1 LRGAALLG
9 LAAFTTVAV
18 GACARAG
25 DSDNAFGQ
33 RVRAYLLAHPEVIQE
48 AEQKLQARMDSDEAA
63 LEQRARADLP
73 LLRAAVERDPRDFVA
88 NPAGKLTVTEFY
100 DYRCPHCANA
110 ASKVAALIGADQD
123 VRFVFKEMPIFGP
136 TSQHAARA
144 ALAVKKAGGDYLGLY
159 RTLMA
164 THPLDDAGIDRI
176 ALAHGA
182 RAADLGASPAA
193 DGHIAE
199 TTALFNKLD
208 LGGTPAFI
216 IGDQIV
222 YGEDMDAVN
231 AAIAK
236 ARASGARQT
245 PASGLAPA
253 AAGLRGRAPAPSAVQ
268 AN

>member
-1 LRGAALLG
+1 MRATALLG
-9 LAAFTTVAV
+9 LAAFALAAV

-25 DSDNAFGQ
+25 VSDNAFGE
-33 RVRAYLLAHPEVIQE
+33 RVHTYLLAHPEVIRE
-48 AEQKLQARMDSDEAA
+48 AEQKLQVKMDADEAA
-63 LEQRARADLP
+63 VEQKARADLP
-73 LLRAAVERDPRDFVA
+73 LLRTPIERDPRDFVA
-88 NPAGKLTVTEFY
+88 NPGGKVTVTEFY

-110 ASKVAALIGADQD
+110 APKVIAMIGADRD

-159 RTLMA
+159 KTLMA
-164 THPLDDAGIDRI
+164 THPLDVAAIDRI

-182 RAADLGASPAA
+182 RAADLSANPAA
-193 DGHIAE
+193 DGQVAD
-199 TTALFNKLD
+199 TTALFTELD

-216 IGDQIV
+216 VGDQII

-236 ARASGARQT
+236 ARAKGA
-245 PASGLAPA
+245 
-253 AAGLRGRAPAPSAVQ
+253 
-268 AN
+268 

>member
-1 LRGAALLG
+1 LRSTALLG
-9 LAAFTTVAV
+9 FAAFALAAV

-25 DSDNAFGQ
+25 VSDNAFGE
-33 RVRAYLLAHPEVIQE
+33 RVHAYLLAHPEVIQE
-48 AEQKLQARMDSDEAA
+48 AEQKLQVKMDADEVAV
-63 LEQRARADLP
+63 EQKARADLP
-73 LLRAAVERDPRDFVA
+73 LLRTPIERDPRDFVA
-88 NPAGKLTVTEFY
+88 NPGGKVTVTEFY

-110 ASKVAALIGADQD
+110 APKVIALIGADRD

-159 RTLMA
+159 KTLMA
-164 THPLDDAGIDRI
+164 THPLDDAAIDRI

-182 RAADLGASPAA
+182 RAADLGANPAA
-193 DGHIAE
+193 DGQVAD
-199 TTALFNKLD
+199 TTALFTKLD

-216 IGDQIV
+216 VGDQII

-236 ARASGARQT
+236 ARAKGA
-245 PASGLAPA
+245 
-253 AAGLRGRAPAPSAVQ
+253 
-268 AN
+268 